1 MPEVKFQFG
10 PNTVQKMKFLIKD
23 FSSDQIR
30 RKL

>member
-23 FSSDQIR
+23 FSDQIR